1 MTDLELGLKGEKQ
14 AEEFLKKQGYKII
27 EKNFRTSFGQ
37 IDIIAK
43 EKNTF
48 CFIEVK
54 TRRNFS
60 FGLPEEAVTYPK
72 QKKILKVALAYL
84 KQKGL
89 LNKKV
94 RFDVV
99 SILYNKDSYKINLI
113 RNAFENNGY
122 VR

>member
-1 MTDLELGLKGEKQ
+1 MSDLELGLKGEKQ

-27 EKNFRTSFGQ
+27 EKNFRTPFGQ

-60 FGLPEEAVTYPK
+60 FGLPEEAVNYPK
-72 QKKILKVALAYL
+72 KKKILKVALAYL

-113 RNAFENNGY
+113 RNAFEDIC
-122 VR
+122 

>member
-27 EKNFRTSFGQ
+27 ERNFRLPFGQ

-43 EKNTF
+43 EKNTL

-54 TRRNFS
+54 ARRNIS
-60 FGLPEEAVTYPK
+60 FGLPKEAVSSTK

-84 KQKGL
+84 KQKGF

-94 RFDVV
+94 RFDVI
-99 SILYNKDSYKINLI
+99 SILYDKDSYKIELI
-113 RNAFENNGY
+113 RNAFECDE
-122 VR
+122 